1 MTQREEVLSYMMEN
15 GGITSMEAFRKLGIT
30 RLSARIYELREL
42 GYPIENQRI
51 TKKHNGVTV
60 SYDRYVLVK

>member
-51 TKKHNGVTV
+51 TKKRNGVTV

>member
-42 GYPIENQRI
+42 GYPIENKHI
-51 TKKHNGVTV
+51 TKKHKGVTV
-60 SYDRYVLVK
+60 TYDRYVLKR